1 MNMKINERYLNKT
14 TKTMCEIIS
23 PPIALAGSHSCA
35 PEWVVVEVVE
45 SGKQI
50 AWNIL
55 DFLQHFEPELSV
67 A

>member
-1 MNMKINERYLNKT
+1 MKINERYLNKT
-14 TKTMCEIIS
+14 TNTICEIIS
-23 PPIALAGSHSCA
+23 QPIALAGSNSCA
-35 PEWVVVEVVE
+35 PELVVIEVVE

-67 A
+67 S